1 MYNTDKMLDKC
12 EAMTLLCSK
21 SSSYWNLIKVC
32 FNIPLVLTSSS
43 MCIINSISVDA
54 NDVKIPNI
62 VVNAI
67 SVLIISLS
75 NNFKASEKFEI
86 FKKLSQQFMVLSQDI
101 ETIDV
106 NCTKEQYEVIL
117 LKYDNLI
124 QDCMF
129 EEIPNRY
136 KVHVANCFTKAERY
150 IPIQLNGIIGNTII
164 KRNSKILKNVDFVN
178 TVLPSL
184 KVNELSSEIV

>member
-1 MYNTDKMLDKC
+1 MMYNTDKMLDKC

-136 KVHVANCFTKAERY
+136 KVQVANCFTKAERY

-164 KRNSKILKNVDFVN
+164 KRNSKILKNVDLVN
-178 TVLPSL
+178 TVPSL

>member
-1 MYNTDKMLDKC
+1 
-12 EAMTLLCSK
+12 
-21 SSSYWNLIKVC
+21 
-32 FNIPLVLTSSS
+32 
-43 MCIINSISVDA
+43 
-54 NDVKIPNI
+54 
-62 VVNAI
+62 
-67 SVLIISLS
+67 
-75 NNFKASEKFEI
+75 
-86 FKKLSQQFMVLSQDI
+86 MVLSQDI

-136 KVHVANCFTKAERY
+136 KVQVANCFTKAERY

-164 KRNSKILKNVDFVN
+164 KRNSKILKNVDLVN
-178 TVLPSL
+178 TVPSL